1 MGDYFFTLCKSF
13 LRLFDSLCRAKRSAA
28 ASSAS
33 VAALTSILSYG
44 ISQNFISIPPL
55 GLFDAYLIEND
66 RVGVGCVLEHEFT
79 AAAAKRMTH
88 LNIILR
94 ILTLRYIISYI
105 WII

>member
-1 MGDYFFTLCKSF
+1 MGDYFFTLRKGF
-13 LRLFDSLCRAKRSAA
+13 LRLSESLCCAEAFRRRIERF
-28 ASSAS
+28 

-44 ISQNFISIPPL
+44 ISQNFISIPPF

-66 RVGVGCVLEHEFT
+66 RVGVGCVFEHKFT

>member
-1 MGDYFFTLCKSF
+1 MSTIAYIRHTVNTLDEFYEKENDFNDENAFSASSRVF
-13 LRLFDSLCRAKRSAA
+13 AALRRSAA

-66 RVGVGCVLEHEFT
+66 CVGGGCVFEHEFT
-79 AAAAKRMTH
+79 AAAAKSMP
-88 LNIILR
+88 I
-94 ILTLRYIISYI
+94 
-105 WII
+105 

>member
-1 MGDYFFTLCKSF
+1 M
-13 LRLFDSLCRAKRSAA
+13 
-28 ASSAS
+28 
-33 VAALTSILSYG
+33 
-44 ISQNFISIPPL
+44 
-55 GLFDAYLIEND
+55 GLFDTYLIEND
-66 RVGVGCVLEHEFT
+66 CVGGDCVFEHEFT

>member
-1 MGDYFFTLCKSF
+1 MYIDAF
-13 LRLFDSLCRAKRSAA
+13 LLSLIIHLAVQKVPPPCP
-28 ASSAS
+28 
-33 VAALTSILSYG
+33 VLVYH
-44 ISQNFISIPPL
+44 FI
-55 GLFDAYLIEND
+55 
-66 RVGVGCVLEHEFT
+66 EHEFT